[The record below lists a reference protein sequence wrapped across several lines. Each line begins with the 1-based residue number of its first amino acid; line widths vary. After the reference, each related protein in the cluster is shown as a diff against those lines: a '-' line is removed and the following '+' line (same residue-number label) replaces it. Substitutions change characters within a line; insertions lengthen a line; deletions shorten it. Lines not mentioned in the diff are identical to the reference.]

1 MTDDESTVIPGDD
14 EVDRTVV
21 VVRRG
26 RGRPEPVLAED
37 TEDTEDRTTVIDRGL
52 PDDDTDRTVPVRR
65 REPEPDDTDRTVALD
80 PKRPAPA
87 PEPDPVIRLLPA
99 RSRIEPPPGPE
110 GARTAVGAVGP
121 NAVDTYVPRPL
132 PAPVAAPP
140 VPRSDAPRRGDAALP
155 SVARSSRASGRA
167 ALVVFAATCVVSLA
181 GLIAVVVWFVRG

>member
-26 RGRPEPVLAED
+26 RGRPEPVLA
-37 TEDTEDRTTVIDRGL
+37 EDTEDRTTVIDRGL

-132 PAPVAAPP
+132 PESPVPGPP
-140 VPRSDAPRRGDAALP
+140 VPRAEGARRGDAALP
-155 SVARSSRASGRA
+155 SVARSSRAAGRA
-167 ALVVFAATCVVSLA
+167 TLLVFAASCAVSA
-181 GLIAVVVWFVRG
+181 GGLIAVIVWFARG